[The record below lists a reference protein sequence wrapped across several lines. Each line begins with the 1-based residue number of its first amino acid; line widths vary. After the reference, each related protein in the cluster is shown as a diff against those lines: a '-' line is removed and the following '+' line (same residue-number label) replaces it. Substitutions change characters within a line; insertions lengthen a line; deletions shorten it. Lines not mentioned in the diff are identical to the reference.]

1 MFVRAHLALKR
12 TPDALK
18 FNNTKLPNSPKGL
31 HGPPASTSAPTDT
44 AAPAAVLIDLSFLG
58 RETEITSPQLR
69 SQPKSALSVISPG
82 RVFGPIADVVKQLQL
97 LYDAPVADD
106 VSPRALAHPDV
117 SNDEQVH
124 PDPEGGSNK
133 PADVS
138 SEAACC
144 DAASNSGGDSSDGA
158 FVLVTKRHGRQGPVQ
173 AQPSRG
179 DALLSHYE
187 GQAKRVGNSRQQRT
201 TISALVAA
209 PAYRV
214 TKSSAG
220 SLNSKPLAAAAA
232 FLRQNPTSASASTST
247 PPALAGLV
255 ASGTPAASMPS
266 ILQPVALASQ
276 GAPAGRMSIMAAAIS
291 AGLVPDRRGLLH
303 PPTAA
308 ATEGVAP
315 SEPRKMAARL
325 NPAAAA
331 WQPSNAAATRHGDP
345 ELVAMELLAAGVQQC
360 HISRLPVVQVSG
372 CECAACSD
380 YAVAVATVGRVV

>member
-12 TPDALK
+12 TPEALK

-31 HGPPASTSAPTDT
+31 PVLPASTSAPTDT
-44 AAPAAVLIDLSFLG
+44 AAPAALLIDLSFIG
-58 RETEITSPQLR
+58 RETEVTSPQLR
-69 SQPKSALSVISPG
+69 SAQPKSALSVISPG

-97 LYDAPVADD
+97 LYDAPAAHDS
-106 VSPRALAHPDV
+106 SPRALARV

-124 PDPEGGSNK
+124 PDGGNNE
-133 PADVS
+133 PGDPDAS

-144 DAASNSGGDSSDGA
+144 DAASNSGGDSSDEA

-173 AQPSRG
+173 AQPPRG
-179 DALLSHYE
+179 DAASSHSE
-187 GQAKRVGNSRQQRT
+187 GKAKRVGNSRQQRT

-214 TKSSAG
+214 PKSSAD

-232 FLRQNPTSASASTST
+232 FLRKNPTSASAPTST
-247 PPALAGLV
+247 LPALVGLL
-255 ASGTPAASMPS
+255 ASVTPAAPMPS

-276 GAPAGRMSIMAAAIS
+276 GAPSGRMSIMAAAIS
-291 AGLVPDRRGLLH
+291 AGLVPDRRGPLH
-303 PPTAA
+303 QPTATA
-308 ATEGVAP
+308 AEGVAP
-315 SEPRKMAARL
+315 PEPRKMAARL

-331 WQPSNAAATRHGDP
+331 WQPSNAAATRQSDP
-345 ELVAMELLAAGVQQC
+345 ERVAMELLAAGVQQC
-360 HISRLPVVQVSG
+360 LISRLPVVQVSG